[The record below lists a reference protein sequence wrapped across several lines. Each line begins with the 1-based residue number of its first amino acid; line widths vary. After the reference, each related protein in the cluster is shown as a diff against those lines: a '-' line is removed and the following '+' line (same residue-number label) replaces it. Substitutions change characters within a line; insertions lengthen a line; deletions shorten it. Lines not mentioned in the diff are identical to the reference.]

1 MTQAASTQNFQPQ
14 VGDTTNGP
22 TEHTYIARSDGS
34 VLIKGIV
41 YLPQPAVTVA
51 PAVAA
56 VPVPVAAAPMPGLR
70 RRIHKGFRII
80 LMQVFLC
87 LVSEVA
93 LRIMGRTNKL
103 TTPSPQAMPPMPAM
117 PSPYPAYPYPMQP
130 QPAFG
135 GGPPFGAGA
144 GYIPQ
149 PALGTFGA
157 TASEI
162 QMQQM
167 QTSDAFKKQD
177 MKPADD
183 DPFRMYWVRE
193 EDNTW
198 SQRNRMT
205 IDSGDIGECRGGGG
219 WFVLC
224 VEGWGSFLCAFY
236 GCADIVVE

>member
-1 MTQAASTQNFQPQ
+1 MTQAAPTQNFQPQ

-22 TEHTYIARSDGS
+22 IEHTYIARSDGS

-41 YLPQPAVTVA
+41 YLPQPAVTAA

-56 VPVPVAAAPMPGLR
+56 VPVPVPVAAAPMPGLFP
-70 RRIHKGFRII
+70 GEAAPDF
-80 LMQVFLC
+80 LFLC
-87 LVSEVA
+87 L
-93 LRIMGRTNKL
+93 T
-103 TTPSPQAMPPMPAM
+103 MPPMPPLPPM
-117 PSPYPAYPYPMQP
+117 PSPYPTYPYPMQP

-135 GGPPFGAGA
+135 GGFSSPPFGAGA

-205 IDSGDIGECRGGGG
+205 IDSGDIGECRGKECVGVGG
-219 WFVLC
+219 LC
-224 VEGWGSFLCAFY
+224 GVWRGLGGRFLRVY
-236 GCADIVVE
+236 GCAVLTLWENSGT